1 LGHDGTRRMRDLTP
15 LERDQS
21 NGKSGVRVKCKAR
34 LRMTLSQLCITAATQ
49 YRTYLDRTKGG
60 CETISVELKQQEG
73 ESQWKLQLSK
83 SVFNP
88 DCVELQI
95 SGMEVSRDLY
105 RVVSVDWLRKEIVL
119 EFTQAHP
126 AFEGASAKSI
136 RLVSDLKHLVDNV
149 RRWYEEHGETIEMP
163 EQGGGLRVSHMIPL
177 RPADQR
183 PAVETVLAS
192 PLSYVFGPPGTGKTR
207 HVLASAVI
215 SHLDGGQVVL
225 ILAPTNNALDVAMRG
240 VIEACRNAGR
250 DISKFLRLGT
260 PSADFARDFPRQ
272 CEARGVAARLAVL
285 RQEIRGLEEEMRWR
299 RAADDLPRL
308 DGFIERLQNV
318 ISLGHE
324 RDTALRE
331 LGSLQLAG
339 RRSLEWEKRARDIDR
354 EIQDTRAWVDQNRG
368 YLSQDGQRPLADLSN
383 WDLIAQAIQ
392 ELTGLRHAALNVV
405 LGVRPLREIEAE
417 LAEQL
422 AHENELLNLTL
433 ERRLTTV
440 QVIGLTWD
448 RYIGDC
454 HDKIPHVHHIFIDEA
469 AFTPLIKALVVFA
482 KGAPVTLLGDHKQL
496 PPVCEMDDDKEG
508 FRFEDYESCIVW
520 GKSALFCEKALTVR
534 RQVANMSAKLL
545 KAGSR
550 PKSFG
555 EMQTASLKFSYRF
568 GPGLAALLSELV
580 YGRHRLRSAG
590 PSTLI
595 VEVLHAAREPNGD
608 KCNIAQ
614 AARVVAIARGLGQ
627 ESWAILTPYRNQRDQ
642 IKNGLNHRLADR
654 VLTVHGSQG
663 QEWDTVIFCTADS
676 NSKSLFL
683 NNSTNPKGQACLN
696 TALSRV
702 KRRLI
707 LVLDRSFWENRYDR
721 NRQLLSRLIALSRH

>member
-1 LGHDGTRRMRDLTP
+1 
-15 LERDQS
+15 
-21 NGKSGVRVKCKAR
+21 
-34 LRMTLSQLCITAATQ
+34 MTLSQLCIKAATQ
-49 YRTYLDRTKGG
+49 YRKYLDGTKGG

-88 DCVELQI
+88 DCVELKV

-126 AFEGASAKSI
+126 AFEAASAKSI
-136 RLVSDLKHLVDNV
+136 KLVSDLKHLVDNV
-149 RRWYEEHGETIEMP
+149 RRWYEEHGETIKMP
-163 EQGGGLRVSHMIPL
+163 EQGAGLRVSDMIPL

-183 PAVETVLAS
+183 PAVETVLNA

-207 HVLASAVI
+207 HVLASAVL
-215 SHLDGGQVVL
+215 SHLDEGQVVL

-260 PSADFARDFPRQ
+260 PSAEFAKDFSKQ
-272 CEARGVAARLAVL
+272 CEARGIAARLVVL
-285 RQEIRGLEEEMRWR
+285 RQEIHELEEELQQR
-299 RAADDLPRL
+299 RSADDLLRL
-308 DGFIERLQNV
+308 DGFIERLQKV
-318 ISLGHE
+318 VRLGHE

-339 RRSLEWEKRARDIDR
+339 RRSSEWEKKARDIDR
-354 EIQDTRAWVDQNRG
+354 EIQDTLAWVKQNRC
-368 YLSQDGQRPLADLSN
+368 YLSQDCQQPLVDLSN
-383 WDLIAQAIQ
+383 WDLIARAIQ
-392 ELTGLRHAALNVV
+392 ELTRVRQAALNVGAAPRPV
-405 LGVRPLREIEAE
+405 LAIEAE
-417 LAEQL
+417 LMRQR
-422 AHENELLNLTL
+422 AHEEELLNLTL
-433 ERRLTTV
+433 ERRLAVV

-448 RYIGDC
+448 RYIGDI
-454 HDKIPHVHHIFIDEA
+454 HDQIPHVHHIFIDEA

-496 PPVCEMDDDKEG
+496 PPVCEMDDDDAG
-508 FRFEDYESCIVW
+508 FRFEDYQSCIVW
-520 GKSALFCEKALTVR
+520 GKSALFCERALSVSH
-534 RQVANMSAKLL
+534 QVGNMSSKLL

-550 PKSFG
+550 PVSFG
-555 EMQTASLKFSYRF
+555 KMRTASLKFSNRF
-568 GPGLAALLSELV
+568 GPELAALLSELV

-595 VEVLHAAREPNGD
+595 VEVLHAAKEPNGD
-608 KCNIAQ
+608 KCNVAQ
-614 AARVVAIARGLGQ
+614 AAQVATDARRLGQ
-627 ESWAILTPYRNQRDQ
+627 GSWAILTPYRNQRDQ
-642 IKNGLNHRLADR
+642 IKNVLNSRLADR
-654 VLTVHGSQG
+654 VLTVAGSQG

-676 NSKSLFL
+676 NKSSLFL
-683 NNSTNPKGQACLN
+683 NNSTQPQGEACLN

-721 NRQLLSRLIALSRH
+721 NRQLLSRLIALSRN

>member
-1 LGHDGTRRMRDLTP
+1 
-15 LERDQS
+15 
-21 NGKSGVRVKCKAR
+21 
-34 LRMTLSQLCITAATQ
+34 MTLSELCINAAIQ
-49 YRTYLDRTKGG
+49 YRKFLEKNNRG
-60 CETISVELKQQEG
+60 CENISVKSKQQQQDSER
-73 ESQWKLQLSK
+73 QWTLKLSRA
-83 SVFNP
+83 VFDP
-88 DCVELQI
+88 DGVQLQI
-95 SGMEVSRDLY
+95 GGAEVSRDLY
-105 RVVSVDWLRKEIVL
+105 RVVSVDWLQKEIVL

-126 AFEGASAKSI
+126 AFEAASPESI
-136 RLVSDLKHLVDNV
+136 KLVSDLKHLVDNV
-149 RRWYEEHGETIEMP
+149 RRWYEAHGETIEMP
-163 EQGGGLRVSHMIPL
+163 EQGAGLGVSNLIPL
-177 RPADQR
+177 RLADQR

-207 HVLASAVI
+207 HVLASAVL
-215 SHLDGGQVVL
+215 SHLDEGQVVL

-260 PSADFARDFPRQ
+260 PSAEFARDFPRQ
-272 CEARGVAARLAVL
+272 CEERGIAARLAVL
-285 RQEIRGLEEEMRWR
+285 RQEIRGLEDEMQR
-299 RAADDLPRL
+299 RSAADDLPRL

-318 ISLGHE
+318 IRLGHE

-339 RRSLEWEKRARDIDR
+339 RRSLEWEKKARDIDR

-368 YLSQDGQRPLADLSN
+368 YLSQDGQRPLADLSD

-392 ELTGLRHAALNVV
+392 ELTVLRQATSNLGF
-405 LGVRPLREIEAE
+405 GVRPLRVIEAE
-417 LAEQL
+417 FVKLRG
-422 AHENELLNLTL
+422 HEEELLNLTL
-433 ERRLTTV
+433 ERRLTVV

-448 RYIGDC
+448 RYIGDI

-482 KGAPVTLLGDHKQL
+482 KGVPVTLLGDHKQL
-496 PPVCEMDDDKEG
+496 PPVCEMDDDDEG
-508 FRFEDYESCIVW
+508 FRFEDYQSCIVW
-520 GKSALFCEKALTVR
+520 GKSALFCEKALSVR
-534 RQVANMSAKLL
+534 HRVRDMASKLL
-545 KAGSR
+545 EAGSR

-555 EMQTASLKFSYRF
+555 EMRTASLKCSHRF

-580 YGRHRLRSAG
+580 YGRSGLRSAG

-595 VEVLHAAREPNGD
+595 VEVVHAAKEPKGD

-614 AARVVAIARGLGQ
+614 AARVAAIAQELGQ
-627 ESWAILTPYRNQRDQ
+627 GSWAILTPYRNQRDQ
-642 IKNGLNHRLADR
+642 IKNGLDTRLADR

-702 KRRLI
+702 KRRLV
-707 LVLDRSFWENRYDR
+707 LVLDRGFWENRYDR
-721 NRQLLSRLIALSRH
+721 NRQLLSRLIKIAGHR